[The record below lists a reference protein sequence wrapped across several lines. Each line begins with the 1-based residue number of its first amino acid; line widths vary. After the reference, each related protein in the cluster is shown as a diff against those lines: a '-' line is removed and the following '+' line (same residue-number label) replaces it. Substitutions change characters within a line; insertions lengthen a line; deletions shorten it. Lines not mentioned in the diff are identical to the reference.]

1 MIQKS
6 RQGGSGRGG
15 HFGGSSSSSS
25 SSGTIVIV
33 IHRSLFDLLL
43 NDASYFF
50 PLCIDIYFRFGNDRI
65 IVTITIGVVVVGG
78 GE

>member
-6 RQGGSGRGG
+6 RQGGGGWGG
-15 HFGGSSSSSS
+15 HFGGGGSSA
-25 SSGTIVIV
+25 IIIV

-65 IVTITIGVVVVGG
+65 IATITIVGG